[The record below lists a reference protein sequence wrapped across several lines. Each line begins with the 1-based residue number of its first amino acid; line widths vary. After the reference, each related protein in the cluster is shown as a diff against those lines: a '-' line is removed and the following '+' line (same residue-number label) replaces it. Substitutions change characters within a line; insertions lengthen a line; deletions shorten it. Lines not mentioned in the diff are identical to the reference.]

1 MILLCFVRHKTKEEN
16 NRQGRTY
23 LNWVYSTE
31 YKERQGAG
39 VQIISL
45 SSENREGCN
54 WGYVEQSSS
63 APYGKGTE
71 IKKIYIYIC
80 LYLPRDQYGDNPAVF
95 TMEWLLAL
103 CIPLYIREQCDF
115 VSLVCKQLESWAALC
130 YVSATRTIIWSLDAP
145 SCIWRWASPCSKC
158 WMHPHEGPCCGVLLL
173 CFKLCEGAA
182 EDSQVGFVLFSKYW
196 KSNRM
201 LKATADLV
209 SGTL

>member
-1 MILLCFVRHKTKEEN
+1 
-16 NRQGRTY
+16 
-23 LNWVYSTE
+23 
-31 YKERQGAG
+31 
-39 VQIISL
+39 
-45 SSENREGCN
+45 
-54 WGYVEQSSS
+54 
-63 APYGKGTE
+63 
-71 IKKIYIYIC
+71 
-80 LYLPRDQYGDNPAVF
+80 
-95 TMEWLLAL
+95 MEWLLAL

-145 SCIWRWASPCSKC
+145 RCIWRWASPCSKC

-201 LKATADLV
+201 LKATKWHFV
-209 SGTL
+209 GNMKWEGTRERDKEREIKERIKEKDVCFRIPTCNPSPFSTCATNPTISLLFRS